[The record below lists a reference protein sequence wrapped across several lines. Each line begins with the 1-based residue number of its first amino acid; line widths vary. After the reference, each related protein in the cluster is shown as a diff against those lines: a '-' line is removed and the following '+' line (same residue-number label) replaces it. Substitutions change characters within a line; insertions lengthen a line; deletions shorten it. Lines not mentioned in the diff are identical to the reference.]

1 MKKYFIKKI
10 PYVYEIY
17 PLIKKIHDENNHLIP
32 FKLIDKIININYYF
46 DSIDFIYENILKTC
60 EECVSKYYNK
70 KIKITNNIS
79 FKIFA

>member
-1 MKKYFIKKI
+1 MKKYFIKEI

-32 FKLIDKIININYYF
+32 FKLIDKIINSNYYF